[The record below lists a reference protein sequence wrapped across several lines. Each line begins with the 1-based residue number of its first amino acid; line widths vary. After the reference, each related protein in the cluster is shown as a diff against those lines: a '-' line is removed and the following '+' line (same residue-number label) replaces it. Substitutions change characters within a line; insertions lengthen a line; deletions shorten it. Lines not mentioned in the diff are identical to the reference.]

1 MFGRLSR
8 ASSSK
13 TTNSTDDLASTTNAT
28 SPSVKAR
35 SSLESV
41 EPIDDLEDGQAVSS
55 DQLGV
60 QEAAEKGS
68 EVTDQGK
75 VRTLLGVLKRCLS
88 VKDLSSVRISLPASL
103 MEPIGNLEYWS
114 YADRP
119 DFLCAVTESDD
130 ELERMLAVV
139 RWTFTKD
146 LKFVKAKIAKP
157 YNSVLGEHFHAYWDT
172 EPLRLNDTK
181 EPEPQV
187 YIDTSPS
194 ADVLANAGRKPAKDA
209 KKDSSDDQ
217 DEDLPDLSQTSASAD
232 PGGAAAGKTS
242 TRVVFLNEQ
251 TSHHP
256 PISHFMIEAR
266 GPLGRVQC
274 YGSDQ
279 LSAKFTG
286 TNVKVFPGPH
296 NKGIFISLPD
306 RDNEEYQITHPT
318 AVVSGLLRGNLYATV
333 SETTFINVRSTTA
346 AKRYRTIL
354 AYTEEGVIYEVKS
367 ESDMEWTKIKHVK
380 SEQVIATL
388 SGCWRGE
395 VKIKFKDS
403 GVERVL
409 IDMVPLAV
417 QPKVVAPLSEQD
429 ELETRR
435 VWEPVSKALLD
446 KDFGL
451 ASKNK
456 QTLEQKQRDQAA
468 ERKKNNEVSVCRDAE
483 RSLRV
488 LTGISFLLDN
498 SYKPRFF
505 ESEPD
510 QVEEWDGRPRLTQQ
524 GKEAIEDLFKAD
536 WTQGPESSLA
546 NP

>member
-13 TTNSTDDLASTTNAT
+13 TTNSTEDVASTNAT

-41 EPIDDLEDGQAVSS
+41 EPIEGGPDDLQDGQAISS

-60 QEAAEKGS
+60 QEVEKGA

-75 VRTLLGVLKRCLS
+75 VKTLMGVLRRCLS

-119 DFLCAVTESDD
+119 DYLAAINESDD
-130 ELERMLAVV
+130 ELERLLAVV

-157 YNSVLGEHFHAYWDT
+157 YNSILGEHFHAYWDT
-172 EPLRLNDTK
+172 EPVKLSANR

-187 YIDTSPS
+187 YIDKSPS
-194 ADVLANAGRKPAKDA
+194 ADVLANAGRKSGKEA
-209 KKDSSDDQ
+209 KKDKNE
-217 DEDLPDLSQTSASAD
+217 DEDDELPDLAQTSASAD
-232 PGGAAAGKTS
+232 PGQAGQAS

-266 GPLGRVQC
+266 GPLGRVRC
-274 YGSDQ
+274 FGSDQ

-296 NKGIFISLPD
+296 NKGIFVSLPD
-306 RDNEEYQITHPT
+306 RNDEEYQITHPT

-346 AKRYRTIL
+346 SKRYRAIL
-354 AYTEEGVIYEVKS
+354 AYTEESWITRAKFAVEGVIYEVNTDN
-367 ESDMEWTKIKHVK
+367 DMEWTKIKHVK
-380 SEQVIATL
+380 SDQVVANLT
-388 SGCWRGE
+388 GCWRGQ
-395 VKIKFKDS
+395 VKIKFRDS
-403 GVERVL
+403 DEERTL

-417 QPKVVAPLSEQD
+417 QPKTVAPLSEQD

-446 KDFGL
+446 KDFSL

-456 QTLEQKQRDQAA
+456 QALEQKQRDKAA
-468 ERKKNNEVSVCRDAE
+468 ERKKNDEVYR
-483 RSLRV
+483 
-488 LTGISFLLDN
+488 
-498 SYKPRFF
+498 PRFF
-505 ESEPD
+505 EPEPD
-510 QVEEWDGRPRLTQQ
+510 QLDEWDGRPRLTEQ
-524 GKEAIEDLFKAD
+524 GREAIEAMFKAN
-536 WTQGPESSLA
+536 WSQTR
-546 NP
+546 

>member
-8 ASSSK
+8 ASSNK
-13 TTNSTDDLASTTNAT
+13 TSNSTEDLDSTATGGGDGSTHIT

-41 EPIDDLEDGQAVSS
+41 EPIEDGTEIQDGQAMSTE
-55 DQLGV
+55 QLGV
-60 QEAAEKGS
+60 EEAEKGA

-75 VRTLLGVLKRCLS
+75 VKTLLGVLRRCLS

-103 MEPIGNLEYWS
+103 MEPIGNLEYWT

-119 DFLCAVTESDD
+119 DFLCAINESDD

-157 YNSVLGEHFHAYWDT
+157 FNSILGEHFHAYWDT
-172 EPLRLNDTK
+172 EPVKLSATG

-187 YIDTSPS
+187 YIDKTPSPE
-194 ADVLANAGRKPAKDA
+194 VLANAGRKGAAKEA
-209 KKDSSDDQ
+209 KIAKSTDDEE
-217 DEDLPDLSQTSASAD
+217 DEDLPDLAETSASAE
-232 PGGAAAGKTS
+232 PGQTGKGS

-266 GPLGRVQC
+266 GPLGRVRC

-296 NKGIFISLPD
+296 NKGIFICLPD
-306 RDNEEYQITHPT
+306 RSNDEYRITHPT
-318 AVVSGLLRGNLYATV
+318 AVVAGLLRGNLYATV
-333 SETTFINVRSTTA
+333 SESTFIDRTSATGS
-346 AKRYRTIL
+346 KRYRAIL
-354 AYTEEGVIYEVKS
+354 AYTEESWISKAKFAVEGVIYEVKA
-367 ESDMEWTKIKHVK
+367 DKDLEWNKIKNVSK
-380 SEQVIATL
+380 DQIVATL
-388 SGCWRGE
+388 TGCWRGQ
-395 VKIKFKDS
+395 VKIKLTET
-403 GVERVL
+403 GEERVL

-417 QPKVVAPLSEQD
+417 QPKTVAPLSEQD
-429 ELETRR
+429 ELETRK
-435 VWEPVSKALLD
+435 VWDSVSRALLD
-446 KDFGL
+446 KDFSR

-456 QTLEQKQRDQAA
+456 QELEQKQRDKAA
-468 ERKKNNEVSVCRDAE
+468 ERKKIGEV
-483 RSLRV
+483 
-488 LTGISFLLDN
+488 
-498 SYKPRFF
+498 YKPKFF
-505 ESEPD
+505 EAEPD
-510 QVEEWDGRPRLTQQ
+510 RVEDWDGRPRLTQSGQ
-524 GKEAIEDLFKAD
+524 EAIEQMFQAE
-536 WTQGPESSLA
+536 W
-546 NP
+546 